1 MLDYIILFNWNH
13 LHVAVNIHD
22 SIHYR
27 NYYQVAQ
34 LTVLTQKNCLYIIII
49 IIIII
54 ITAAI
59 LKGNTMK
66 IH

>member
-34 LTVLTQKNCLYIIII
+34 LTVLTQKNCLYIT
-49 IIIII
+49 II
-54 ITAAI
+54 ITAVI